1 MITKKYRSSFLIAVP
16 FLAASMVCWGAGG
29 EIEAFA
35 GGSTFDQGG
44 GSHGTFG
51 LTGGMKVTS
60 AWSVFGEF
68 SWEQLASESDSSSG
82 VNVNASVNLANLGGG
97 VAYNFGPL
105 SKKVFPYALVAGGVG
120 HFYGSGSAS
129 GNGTSVSISMPLA
142 NAGYLG
148 AGVCRQYGHVHSRTV
163 LGVRRVNGGIHSLE
177 KGQTHGTDL
186 SAEPVA
192 DRRTAHTPESGRQS

>member
-82 VNVNASVNLANLGGG
+82 VNVNASVNLGGG

-148 AGVCRQYGHVHSRTV
+148 AGGGTRIYLGKRWGIKPEIRVDRYVNSAFAGNTV
-163 LGVRRVNGGIHSLE
+163 
-177 KGQTHGTDL
+177 TY
-186 SAEPVA
+186 
-192 DRRTAHTPESGRQS
+192 TAGLFWEFGE